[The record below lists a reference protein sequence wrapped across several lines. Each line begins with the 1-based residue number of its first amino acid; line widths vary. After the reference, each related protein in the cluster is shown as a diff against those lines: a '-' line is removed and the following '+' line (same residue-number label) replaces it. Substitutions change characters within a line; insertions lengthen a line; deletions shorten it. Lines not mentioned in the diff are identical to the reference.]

1 MYKESDMSI
10 SPQEV
15 KKLRDATGAGFGDC
29 KKALDAVGGDFEL
42 AKKKLREMGIA
53 SADKRSGRDAKEG
66 RVFSYV
72 NKERVGLLLIS
83 CETDFVAMNSDF
95 VTFGNCLV
103 KQLVEGGKD
112 SLDEQ
117 QELEIK
123 NLAATIKENIHV
135 NKIYISNV
143 ASNEIVKTYLHG
155 EQSKIGVF
163 IKLRVDDVS
172 KIEDESLNNFAM
184 DLALH
189 VAAFAP
195 IYLSVGDVCP
205 NYLKEQEE
213 VFIKQLEA
221 SGKPENVI
229 KGIVSG
235 KLKKHLGE
243 IALLEQGFVKDDK
256 FTVKEKIEAV
266 SQSIL
271 TKIEIIDFRYLS
283 VG

>member
-1 MYKESDMSI
+1 MSSI
-10 SPQEV
+10 NPQEV
-15 KKLRDATGAGFGDC
+15 KKLRDVTGAGFGDC

-66 RVFSYV
+66 RVFFYT
-72 NKERVGLLLIS
+72 NKARVGLLLVS

-95 VTFGNCLV
+95 VTFGNLLI
-103 KQLVEGGKD
+103 KQLVD
-112 SLDEQ
+112 SGNDFLDEH

-123 NLAATIKENIHV
+123 NLASRIKENIHV
-135 NKIYISNV
+135 NRIYTSNI
-143 ASNEIVKTYLHG
+143 ASNELVKSYLHG

-163 IKLRVDDVS
+163 IKLKVDNVL
-172 KIEDESLNNFAM
+172 KIEDERLNSLAM

-195 IYLSVGDVCP
+195 LYLSVNDICP
-205 NYLKEQEE
+205 TYVKEQEE
-213 VFIKQLEA
+213 IFMKQLEVG
-221 SGKPENVI
+221 GKPENVI

-235 KLKKHLGE
+235 KLKKHLRE
-243 IALLEQGFVKDDK
+243 IVLLEQLFVKDDK
-256 FTVKEKIEAV
+256 LSVKEKIEEVAK
-266 SQSIL
+266 SIS
-271 TKIEIIDFRYLS
+271 TKIEIIDFKYLS

>member
-1 MYKESDMSI
+1 MGI
-10 SPQEV
+10 IPQEV

-29 KKALDAVGGDFEL
+29 KKALEAVGGDFEL

-66 RVFSYV
+66 RVFSYA
-72 NKERVGLLLIS
+72 NQERVGLLLMS

-95 VTFGNCLV
+95 VTCGNLLIR
-103 KQLVEGGKD
+103 QLVESNND
-112 SLDEQ
+112 SLDES

-123 NLAATIKENIHV
+123 NLAAKIKENIHV
-135 NKIYISNV
+135 SRICIANIK
-143 ASNEIVKTYLHG
+143 SNELVKSYLHG
-155 EQSKIGVF
+155 EQSRIGVF
-163 IKLRVDDVS
+163 VKLKVDDVS
-172 KIEDESLNNFAM
+172 KVGDDRLGNLAM

-189 VAAFAP
+189 IAAFAP
-195 IYLSVGDVCP
+195 HYLNVNDVCP
-205 NYLKEQEE
+205 DYVKEQEE
-213 VFIKQLEA
+213 VFIKQLEN

-243 IALLEQGFVKDDK
+243 IVLLEQLFVKDDK
-256 FTVKEKIEAV
+256 LTVKEKIEEV
-266 SQSIL
+266 SKLIL
-271 TKIEIIDFRYLS
+271 TNIEIIDFKYLS

>member
-1 MYKESDMSI
+1 MSI

-15 KKLRDATGAGFGDC
+15 KKLRDVTGAGFGDC

-95 VTFGNCLV
+95 VTFGNSLI
-103 KQLVEGGKD
+103 KQLVESGKD
-112 SLDEQ
+112 SLDKQ

-135 NKIYISNV
+135 SKIYISNI
-143 ASNEIVKTYLHG
+143 ASNELVKNYLHG

-163 IKLRVDDVS
+163 IKLKVDDVL
-172 KIEDESLNNFAM
+172 KMEDESLNNLAM

-195 IYLSVGDVCP
+195 LYLSVGDICS
-205 NYLKEQEE
+205 NYIKEQEE
-213 VFIKQLEA
+213 MFTKQMEA
-221 SGKPENVI
+221 SGKSEAVI

-256 FTVKEKIEAV
+256 LTVKEKIEEI
-266 SQSIL
+266 SKSIL
-271 TKIEIIDFRYLS
+271 TKIEIVDFKYLS

>member
-1 MYKESDMSI
+1 MGI

-29 KKALDAVGGDFEL
+29 KKALDAVDGDFEL
-42 AKKKLREMGIA
+42 AKKKLREMGISA
-53 SADKRSGRDAKEG
+53 ADKRSGRDAKEG

-72 NKERVGLLLIS
+72 SKERVGLLLIS
-83 CETDFVAMNSDF
+83 CETDFVAMNNDF
-95 VTFGNCLV
+95 VTFGNSLIR
-103 KQLVEGGKD
+103 QLVESGQNF
-112 SLDEQ
+112 LDEQ

-135 NKIYISNV
+135 SKLYVSNI
-143 ASNEIVKTYLHG
+143 ASNELVKSYLHG

-163 IKLRVDDVS
+163 VKLKVDDVL
-172 KIEDESLNNFAM
+172 KIGDKNLNGLAM

-189 VAAFAP
+189 IAAFAP
-195 IYLSVGDVCP
+195 LYLSVSDICP
-205 NYLKEQEE
+205 NYIKEQEE
-213 VFIKQLEA
+213 IFVKQIQA

-243 IALLEQGFVKDDK
+243 ITLLEQGFVKDDK
-256 FTVKEKIEAV
+256 LTVKEKIEEV
-266 SQSIL
+266 SRSIL
-271 TKIEIIDFRYLS
+271 TKIDIVDFKYLS